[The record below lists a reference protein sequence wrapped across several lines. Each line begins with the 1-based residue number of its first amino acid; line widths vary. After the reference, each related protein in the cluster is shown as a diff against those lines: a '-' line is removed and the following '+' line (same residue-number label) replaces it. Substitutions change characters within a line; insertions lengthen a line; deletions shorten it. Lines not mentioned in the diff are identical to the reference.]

1 MRLVGVPLHVFFFSV
16 FWAGQ
21 ALATD
26 QHRFIEIVERMVAGS
41 PEFQAAMSSAEA
53 DIVRARPGL
62 YAHTPS
68 VDASVSQGLQGTV
81 DQKSDFWGRPA
92 LSLSVS
98 MPVFNFGGDSTRV
111 AGARL
116 SQQGSEISTRI
127 VRSKIENSMAALVIN
142 AIKLKKVAMVEEN
155 LFKSREALLNKAE
168 GLYKRGLL
176 PEEELEKNRVDTGI
190 AKLQLAE
197 IQLSTTNEYKTVEAA
212 FGGSPGPLDWPWDLS
227 FFSKFEKWNGRAW
240 IGKNLDRALEEQ
252 FWERKKA
259 ENALALARAQ
269 TLPSFSFSSGL
280 SKSLARHGETPLPAT
295 WSMQVSASLP
305 IYSRFENSSR
315 LEAALL
321 QLGSANFRFE
331 ERKRNFLDLVLRTES
346 SFRNK
351 LTAARE
357 RTAFLGVA
365 KKNLDRSRERF
376 VAGRISSNELATDE
390 SRVLQMEQIR
400 INLVADLHRDL
411 LELCRV
417 LTLSINECVSQ
428 IESDLQQK

>member
-1 MRLVGVPLHVFFFSV
+1 
-16 FWAGQ
+16 
-21 ALATD
+21 
-26 QHRFIEIVERMVAGS
+26 
-41 PEFQAAMSSAEA
+41 
-53 DIVRARPGL
+53 
-62 YAHTPS
+62 
-68 VDASVSQGLQGTV
+68 
-81 DQKSDFWGRPA
+81 
-92 LSLSVS
+92 
-98 MPVFNFGGDSTRV
+98 
-111 AGARL
+111 
-116 SQQGSEISTRI
+116 
-127 VRSKIENSMAALVIN
+127 
-142 AIKLKKVAMVEEN
+142 
-155 LFKSREALLNKAE
+155 
-168 GLYKRGLL
+168 
-176 PEEELEKNRVDTGI
+176 
-190 AKLQLAE
+190 
-197 IQLSTTNEYKTVEAA
+197 
-212 FGGSPGPLDWPWDLS
+212 
-227 FFSKFEKWNGRAW
+227 
-240 IGKNLDRALEEQ
+240 
-252 FWERKKA
+252 
-259 ENALALARAQ
+259 
-269 TLPSFSFSSGL
+269 
-280 SKSLARHGETPLPAT
+280 
-295 WSMQVSASLP
+295 MQVSASLP

-390 SRVLQMEQIR
+390 LRVLQMEQIR